1 MRDYISQ
8 EDEIDNMKRHV
19 SKCFEKNI
27 DEAFIRRSI
36 DSVTDLEPFRRIA
49 REQDLQAA
57 KEDTQIIY
65 KAFEIHQ
72 TSIDAKDQQSFWDFH
87 RWMNYIDKALNP
99 DES

>member
-36 DSVTDLEPFRRIA
+36 DSVPDLEPFRRIT
-49 REQDLQAA
+49 REQDLVAA
-57 KEDTQIIY
+57 NEKTQIIN
-65 KAFEIHQ
+65 KIFEIRQ
-72 TSIDAKDQQSFWDFH
+72 ASIDAKDQRSFWDFH
-87 RWMNYIDKALNP
+87 KWMNYIDKALNP
-99 DES
+99 DEI